1 MLLKNGQLEELIHY
15 MNKKLLLEK
24 YIKVAVR
31 KALQEEEAKQQK
43 ATKAMYLIYRFP
55 GLKKVVEELMSPSF
69 GRFIQDVTL
78 VAPKPTTFNI
88 KLINDQEFYVV
99 YDGRKNW
106 TSKISGKRYNMQEL
120 SEIERG
126 SQAIADLLELSYA
139 LGEKV
144 EVGGEVKTDAG
155 AEAFTA
161 AAGAPPAEETPTET
175 PPAETPAAPE
185 EETPPAEA

>member
-1 MLLKNGQLEELIHY
+1 MDKQ
-15 MNKKLLLEK
+15 LLLEK

-31 KALQEEEAKQQK
+31 KALKEEEAKQQK

-69 GRFIQDVTL
+69 GRFIQDVSL

-99 YDGRKNW
+99 YDGRKNY
-106 TSKISGKRYNMQEL
+106 TAKVSGKRYNMQEL
-120 SEIERG
+120 GEIERA
-126 SQAIADLLELSYA
+126 SQGIADLLELSYA
-139 LGEKV
+139 LGEKA
-144 EVGGEVKTDAG
+144 EGGGEAPKPDAG

-161 AAGAPPAEETPTET
+161 TSAPEITPEAPPSEE
-175 PPAETPAAPE
+175 PAAPE

>member
-1 MLLKNGQLEELIHY
+1 MD
-15 MNKKLLLEK
+15 KKLLLEK

-55 GLKKVVEELMSPSF
+55 GLKKVVEDLMSPSF
-69 GRFIQDVTL
+69 GRFIQDVSLT
-78 VAPKPTTFNI
+78 APKPTTFNI
-88 KLINDQEFYVV
+88 KLINDQEFYVI

-106 TSKISGKRYNMQEL
+106 TSKVSGKRYNMQEL
-120 SEIERG
+120 SEIERA
-126 SQAIADLLELSYA
+126 SQGIADLLELSYA
-139 LGEKV
+139 LGEKA
-144 EVGGEVKTDAG
+144 EGGGEAPKPDAG

-161 AAGAPPAEETPTET
+161 ASAPETPAPEETPV
-175 PPAETPAAPE
+175 APE

>member
-1 MLLKNGQLEELIHY
+1 

-69 GRFIQDVTL
+69 GRFIQDVSL

-139 LGEKV
+139 LDEKA
-144 EVGGEVKTDAG
+144 EVGGAEKTDAG
-155 AEAFTA
+155 VEAFTA
-161 AAGAPPAEETPTET
+161 AAGAPTTTPEA
-175 PPAETPAAPE
+175 PPAETPATPE
-185 EETPPAEA
+185 EEAPAVTPSEV

>member
-1 MLLKNGQLEELIHY
+1 

-43 ATKAMYLIYRFP
+43 ATKAMYLVYRFP
-55 GLKKVVEELMSPSF
+55 GLKKTMIDLMSPSF
-69 GRFIQDVTL
+69 GRFIQDVSL

-106 TSKISGKRYNMQEL
+106 TSKVSGKRYNMQEL
-120 SEIERG
+120 SEIERA
-126 SQAIADLLELSYA
+126 SQGIADLLELSYA
-139 LGEKV
+139 LGEKA
-144 EVGGEVKTDAG
+144 EGGGEAPKPDAG

-161 AAGAPPAEETPTET
+161 ASAPTTTPEEPPTET
-175 PPAETPAAPE
+175 PAEPE
-185 EETPPAEA
+185 EETPPSEA

>member
-1 MLLKNGQLEELIHY
+1 

-43 ATKAMYLIYRFP
+43 ATKAMYLVYRFP
-55 GLKKVVEELMSPSF
+55 GLKKTMIDLMSPSF
-69 GRFIQDVTL
+69 GRFIQDVSL

-88 KLINDQEFYVV
+88 KLINDQEFYVI

-106 TSKISGKRYNMQEL
+106 TSKVSGKRYNMQEL
-120 SEIERG
+120 SEIERA
-126 SQAIADLLELSYA
+126 SQGIADLLELSYA
-139 LGEKV
+139 LGEKA
-144 EVGGEVKTDAG
+144 EGGGEAPKPDAG

-161 AAGAPPAEETPTET
+161 ASAPTTTPEEPPTET
-175 PPAETPAAPE
+175 PAEPE

>member
-1 MLLKNGQLEELIHY
+1 V
-15 MNKKLLLEK
+15 NKQLLLEK

-31 KALQEEEAKQQK
+31 KALKEEEAKQQR
-43 ATKAMYLIYRFP
+43 ATKAMYLVYRFP
-55 GLKKVVEELMSPSF
+55 GLKKVMIELMSPSF
-69 GRFIQDVTL
+69 GRFIQDVSL

-139 LGEKV
+139 LDEKI

-155 AEAFTA
+155 VEAFSA
-161 AAGAPPAEETPTET
+161 AAGAPEIT
-175 PPAETPAAPE
+175 PPAEEPAPE
-185 EETPPAEA
+185 APAEETPPAEA

>member
-1 MLLKNGQLEELIHY
+1 

-43 ATKAMYLIYRFP
+43 ATKAMYLVYRFP
-55 GLKKVVEELMSPSF
+55 GLKETMIDLMSPSF

-78 VAPKPTTFNI
+78 ISPKPTTFNI
-88 KLINDQEFYVV
+88 KLINDQEFYIR

-106 TSKISGKRYNMQEL
+106 TSKVSGKRYNMQEL
-120 SEIERG
+120 SEIERA

-139 LGEKV
+139 LGEKA
-144 EVGGEVKTDAG
+144 EGGEAPKPDAG

-161 AAGAPPAEETPTET
+161 TSAPEITPEAPPSEE
-175 PPAETPAAPE
+175 PATPE

>member
-1 MLLKNGQLEELIHY
+1 MD
-15 MNKKLLLEK
+15 KKLLLEK

-31 KALQEEEAKQQK
+31 KALQEEEAKQKK

-55 GLKKVVEELMSPSF
+55 GLKKVVEDLMSPSF
-69 GRFIQDVTL
+69 GRFIQDVSL

-88 KLINDQEFYVV
+88 KLINDQEFYVM

-106 TSKISGKRYNMQEL
+106 TSKVSGKRYNMQEL
-120 SEIERG
+120 SEIERA
-126 SQAIADLLELSYA
+126 SQGIADLLELSYA
-139 LGEKV
+139 LGEKA
-144 EVGGEVKTDAG
+144 EGGGEAPKPDAG

-161 AAGAPPAEETPTET
+161 ASAPTTTPEA
-175 PPAETPAAPE
+175 PPAETPAEEPATPE

>member
-1 MLLKNGQLEELIHY
+1 M

-31 KALQEEEAKQQK
+31 KALQEEEVKQKK

-55 GLKKVVEELMSPSF
+55 GLKKVVEDLMSPSF
-69 GRFIQDVTL
+69 GRFIQDISL

-88 KLINDQEFYVV
+88 KLINDQEFYIV
-99 YDGRKNW
+99 YDGKKNW
-106 TSKISGKRYNMQEL
+106 TSKVSGKRYNMQEL
-120 SEIERG
+120 GEIERA
-126 SQAIADLLELSYA
+126 SQGIADLLELSYA
-139 LGEKV
+139 LGEKA
-144 EVGGEVKTDAG
+144 EGGGEAPKADAG

-161 AAGAPPAEETPTET
+161 AAGAPESTSETPPEE
-175 PPAETPAAPE
+175 PPAETPAEPE

>member
-1 MLLKNGQLEELIHY
+1 
-15 MNKKLLLEK
+15 
-24 YIKVAVR
+24 
-31 KALQEEEAKQQK
+31 
-43 ATKAMYLIYRFP
+43 
-55 GLKKVVEELMSPSF
+55 MSPSF
-69 GRFIQDVTL
+69 GRFIQDVSL

-88 KLINDQEFYVV
+88 KLINNQEFYVV

-139 LGEKV
+139 LDEKA
-144 EVGGEVKTDAG
+144 EVGGAEKTDAG
-155 AEAFTA
+155 VEAFTA
-161 AAGAPPAEETPTET
+161 AAGAPTTTPEAS
-175 PPAETPAAPE
+175 PEVAPAETPAAPE

>member
-1 MLLKNGQLEELIHY
+1 MMNLIRDKI
-15 MNKKLLLEK
+15 MNKQLLLEK

-55 GLKKVVEELMSPSF
+55 GLKKVVEDLMSPSF
-69 GRFIQDVTL
+69 GRFIQDVSLT
-78 VAPKPTTFNI
+78 APKPTTFNI

-106 TSKISGKRYNMQEL
+106 TSKVSGKRYNMQEL
-120 SEIERG
+120 GEIERA
-126 SQAIADLLELSYA
+126 SQGIADLLELSYA
-139 LGEKV
+139 LDEKA
-144 EVGGEVKTDAG
+144 EGGGEAPPKPDAG

-161 AAGAPPAEETPTET
+161 AAGAPETAPSSEEVPI
-175 PPAETPAAPE
+175 APE
-185 EETPPAEA
+185 EEAPPAEA

>member
-1 MLLKNGQLEELIHY
+1 V
-15 MNKKLLLEK
+15 NKQLLLEK

-31 KALQEEEAKQQK
+31 KALKEEEAKQQR
-43 ATKAMYLIYRFP
+43 ATKAMYLVYRFP
-55 GLKKVVEELMSPSF
+55 GLKKVMIELMSPSF
-69 GRFIQDVTL
+69 GRFIQDVSL

-139 LGEKV
+139 LDEKI

-155 AEAFTA
+155 VEAFSA
-161 AAGAPPAEETPTET
+161 VAGAPEVTPPAEEP
-175 PPAETPAAPE
+175 APE
-185 EETPPAEA
+185 APTEETPPAEA

>member
-1 MLLKNGQLEELIHY
+1 

-43 ATKAMYLIYRFP
+43 ATKAMYLVYRFP
-55 GLKKVVEELMSPSF
+55 GLKKTMIDLMSPSF
-69 GRFIQDVTL
+69 GRFIQDVSL

-106 TSKISGKRYNMQEL
+106 TSKVSGKRYNMQEL
-120 SEIERG
+120 SEIERA

-139 LGEKV
+139 LGEKA
-144 EVGGEVKTDAG
+144 EGGEAPKPDAG

-161 AAGAPPAEETPTET
+161 AAAPEVTPPAEEPAPETPAEKT
-175 PPAETPAAPE
+175 PPAEV
-185 EETPPAEA
+185 

>member
-1 MLLKNGQLEELIHY
+1 
-15 MNKKLLLEK
+15 MNKQLLLEK

-55 GLKKVVEELMSPSF
+55 GLKKVVEDLMSPSF
-69 GRFIQDVTL
+69 GRFIQDVSLT
-78 VAPKPTTFNI
+78 APKPTTFNI
-88 KLINDQEFYVV
+88 KLINDQEFYIV

-106 TSKISGKRYNMQEL
+106 TSRVSGKRYNMQEL
-120 SEIERG
+120 SEIERA
-126 SQAIADLLELSYA
+126 SQGIADLLELSYA
-139 LGEKV
+139 LGEKT
-144 EVGGEVKTDAG
+144 EGGGAPAPDAG

-161 AAGAPPAEETPTET
+161 AAGAPETPAPE
-175 PPAETPAAPE
+175 ETPAAPE

>member
-1 MLLKNGQLEELIHY
+1 
-15 MNKKLLLEK
+15 MNKQILLEK

-31 KALQEEEAKQQK
+31 KALKEEEAKQQR

-55 GLKKVVEELMSPSF
+55 GLKKVVENLMSPSF
-69 GRFIQDVTL
+69 GRFIQDVSLT
-78 VAPKPTTFNI
+78 APKPTTFNI

-139 LGEKV
+139 LDEKAGG
-144 EVGGEVKTDAG
+144 GGEAPPPPDAG
-155 AEAFTA
+155 AEAFSA
-161 AAGAPPAEETPTET
+161 AAGAPEVT
-175 PPAETPAAPE
+175 PPAEEPTTTPE

>member
-1 MLLKNGQLEELIHY
+1 
-15 MNKKLLLEK
+15 MNKQLLLEK

-31 KALQEEEAKQQK
+31 KALKEEEAKQQK
-43 ATKAMYLIYRFP
+43 ATKAMYLVYRFP

-78 VAPKPTTFNI
+78 IAPKPTTFNI
-88 KLINDQEFYVV
+88 KLINDQEFYVI

-139 LGEKV
+139 LDEKV
-144 EVGGEVKTDAG
+144 EVGGAEKTDAG

-161 AAGAPPAEETPTET
+161 AAAPTVTPEAPPTEE
-175 PPAETPAAPE
+175 PAAAPE

>member
-1 MLLKNGQLEELIHY
+1 

-43 ATKAMYLIYRFP
+43 ATKAMYLVYRFP
-55 GLKKVVEELMSPSF
+55 GLKKTIIDLMSPSF
-69 GRFIQDVTL
+69 GRFIQDVSL

-88 KLINDQEFYVV
+88 KLINDQEFYVI

-106 TSKISGKRYNMQEL
+106 TSKVSGKRYNMQEL
-120 SEIERG
+120 SEIERA
-126 SQAIADLLELSYA
+126 SQGIADLLELSYA
-139 LGEKV
+139 LGEKA
-144 EVGGEVKTDAG
+144 EGSETPKPDAG

-161 AAGAPPAEETPTET
+161 AANAPEAPAPEASTPET